1 MDKSELDRPRERSV
15 KTKRCG
21 IEESVV
27 ALRFLCFVF
36 CVCEKLYNIN
46 ISLFG
51 KKVKKCEKLL
61 LKFTRSTNWMNQRN

>member
-15 KTKRCG
+15 KTERCG

-36 CVCEKLYNIN
+36 VKKLYNRN

-51 KKVKKCEKLL
+51 KKVMKCEKLSL
-61 LKFTRSTNWMNQRN
+61 EFSYLRN